1 MQINAENT
9 AKTSIQIVST
19 ITMFLSFLRPHFRK
33 PLNEMHGLKCN
44 LLIDVDLAPVVYVD
58 INLVQ
63 M

>member
-1 MQINAENT
+1 M
-9 AKTSIQIVST
+9 
-19 ITMFLSFLRPHFRK
+19 